1 MAENTTNE
9 SDDLRQNLSKEERA
23 ALEGVE
29 PSALE
34 SAIQNEEQAF
44 FDSLKELDIQA
55 LVSGERSAQEQLES
69 LVSSLEDSVQELSE
83 PGSASSTELSDSE
96 NKGE

>member
-9 SDDLRQNLSKEERA
+9 SDDIRQNLSEEERA

-83 PGSASSTELSDSE
+83 PGSASSAELNDSE
-96 NKGE
+96 DKGE